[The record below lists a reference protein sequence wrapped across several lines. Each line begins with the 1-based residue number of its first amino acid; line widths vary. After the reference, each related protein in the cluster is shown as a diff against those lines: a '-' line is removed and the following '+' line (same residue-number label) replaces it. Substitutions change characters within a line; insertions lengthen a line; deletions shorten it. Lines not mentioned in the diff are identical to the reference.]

1 MSTLNRRWCLAEVDA
16 ANDLSGL
23 SLSREHFVYDEVPVP
38 KPADGELLIRSAYFS
53 PDPMNHAWARGLA
66 GRFEAIPTGSP
77 HRGGVAGIVEA
88 SRHPD
93 FKPGDRVTGFL
104 EWADYNLS
112 RGSDLLDTPLQPV
125 PDDLPLASGL
135 SALGMTGL
143 CAWLGLSQ
151 IGQPIP
157 EDTVVVSGASGAIGS
172 LAGQIASLYGTRVIG
187 TARGAEKC
195 QFASELGFDAAI
207 DQSQA
212 DWPTQLTQLAP
223 NGVDVFFDNVGGE
236 VLDTLLTQINPSGR
250 IVVCGATA
258 HYSPGAAISNHMM
271 LAVTGCTMKGFFYFD
286 YQPYWAQARQR
297 MAQLLSRG
305 AIQDPLDITEGFDR
319 VPEAALGQFQSANFG
334 RKLIQVN

>member
-1 MSTLNRRWCLAEVDA
+1 MSTPAEIIETVTRFQNAFEPNDVDTLMSCMTE
-16 ANDLSGL
+16 DTVF
-23 SLSREHFVYDEVPVP
+23 EHIAPEGVSF
-38 KPADGELLIRSAYFS
+38 
-53 PDPMNHAWARGLA
+53 
-66 GRFEAIPTGSP
+66 GRYEGHDAV
-77 HRGGVAGIVEA
+77 RAV
-88 SRHPD
+88 
-93 FKPGDRVTGFL
+93 
-104 EWADYNLS
+104 W
-112 RGSDLLDTPLQPV
+112 

-187 TARGAEKC
+187 TARGADKC
-195 QFASELGFDAAI
+195 QFVSELGFDAAI
-207 DQSQA
+207 DQSQT
-212 DWPTQLTQLAP
+212 DWPAQLAQLAP

-236 VLDTLLTQINPSGR
+236 VLDTLLTQMNPSGR

-258 HYSPGAAISNHMM
+258 HYSPGASISNHMM

-319 VPEAALGQFQSANFG
+319 VPQAALGQFQSANFG